1 MTPRDDYAES
11 GLILVDK
18 PQEWTSHDVVN
29 FIRRR
34 FAISK
39 VGHCGTLDPIATGLL
54 VVLLGRATKLSSRLL
69 SQDKVYTGSMY
80 LGVETHTQDRA
91 GEVTA
96 TAEPSAVSAV
106 TAAAV
111 RAVAAR
117 YTGPLL
123 QVPPMVSAL
132 KKDGKRLY
140 KLARGGQE
148 VEREARPVHIH
159 QLDIDAVDIPIVR
172 FTVRCSKGTY
182 VRTLCADIGRELGC
196 GAHMYDLRR
205 LRSGTFRVED
215 AYTIE
220 TIKTWDRATL
230 LARMTPLAGVVVGL
244 MDA

>member
-1 MTPRDDYAES
+1 
-11 GLILVDK
+11 
-18 PQEWTSHDVVN
+18 
-29 FIRRR
+29 
-34 FAISK
+34 
-39 VGHCGTLDPIATGLL
+39 
-54 VVLLGRATKLSSRLL
+54 
-69 SQDKVYTGSMY
+69 
-80 LGVETHTQDRA
+80 
-91 GEVTA
+91 
-96 TAEPSAVSAV
+96 
-106 TAAAV
+106 
-111 RAVAAR
+111 
-117 YTGPLL
+117 
-123 QVPPMVSAL
+123 MVSAL